1 MESFLIN
8 TFKISEKEATLF
20 SACFEKK
27 VLNPGEKFVR
37 FGKKNNEIGFV
48 EEGLLKCILI
58 KDEKSVIDDFAFPGN
73 FVANYYSF
81 LKNEPSNKDIICLKK
96 SILRITTRKKLA
108 EFDKKNPFT
117 IDLARKVA
125 EKLFL
130 STHEKWADLR
140 LLNAEERYLKLIRTN
155 EKITSEIPQ
164 YEIAS
169 YLNVSPETVSRI
181 RRKIV
186 KRS

>member
-1 MESFLIN
+1 MESFLID
-8 TFKISEKEATLF
+8 TFKISKHEAELF
-20 SACFEKK
+20 SSCFERK
-27 VLNPGEKFVR
+27 VLNPGEKFVS
-37 FGKKNNEIGFV
+37 FGRVSHKIGFV

-58 KDEKSVIDDFAFPGN
+58 KDEKSVIDDFAFPNN

-96 SILRITTRKKLA
+96 SVLRITTREKLA

-117 IDLARKVA
+117 FDLARKVA

-130 STHEKWADLR
+130 STHEKWEDLR
-140 LLNAEERYLKLIRTN
+140 LLSAEERYLKLIRTN
-155 EKITSEIPQ
+155 KKITAEIPQ